1 MNGGIIKI
9 MFCLTVSPDDF
20 AEAVKRHLGTV
31 GSYLI
36 AYLASDSI
44 PPSVTTC
51 YPDKGF
57 MVFAGL
63 EEYEDNLGEYKRQ
76 LEIAGFRVYE
86 GAWHMPESSGMIT
99 SAAPDMSALGRVLQ
113 QSFVAGLQELKS
125 ELAPASSVSGYL
137 AIVGFTG
144 TELEDDPFL
153 WAQLYERRPTEE
165 QAMEDM
171 LTWLTEHEGWE
182 EQSVEEFQDA
192 YYYNV
197 LITTLDELG

>member
-1 MNGGIIKI
+1 MNGGIIQT
-9 MFCLTVSPDDF
+9 MFCLTVSPEDF

-44 PPSVTTC
+44 PPSATAC
-51 YPDKGF
+51 DPQKGF
-57 MVFAGL
+57 MVFASL
-63 EEYEDNLGEYKRQ
+63 EEYEDHLDEYKRQ

-86 GAWHMPESSGMIT
+86 GAWHMPESGGT
-99 SAAPDMSALGRVLQ
+99 TANATPDMNALGRVLQ
-113 QSFVAGLQELKS
+113 QSFIAGLQELKS
-125 ELAPASSVSGYL
+125 ELAPAPSASGYL

-197 LITTLDELG
+197 LITTLDELR